1 MTNYVTASCLDWVS
15 PGSWNLTQ
23 KHTERKN
30 CGLPSPSTLGIGF
43 LTSEWQQNIYYVAVM
58 GF

>member
-23 KHTERKN
+23 KHTERKA
-30 CGLPSPSTLGIGF
+30 GSFILK
-43 LTSEWQQNIYYVAVM
+43 QNKGAEQMNHKGAVSCLN
-58 GF
+58 